1 MPDTITM
8 FLAGDVMTG
17 RGVDQILP
25 FPGDP
30 ELRERCVRDAREYV
44 ALAEKRNGSIPGP
57 VGFGWPWG
65 AALRVLGAAEPH
77 ARVINLETT
86 VTTCARFAPKGINY
100 RMHPSNLGV
109 LTGAQIDVCVLANN
123 HLLDFGA
130 DGLVETLDALA
141 RNGVRTVGAGRT
153 VAQAWCPVVVKA
165 GTSRLLIWAAGMSS
179 SGVSPH
185 GAARRGRPG
194 VAYLSEPTG
203 AEADRVLDRTRL
215 IRRDT
220 DVVVV
225 SLHWGSNWG
234 YDVPDAHVEFAHRL
248 VDGGVDVVFGHSS
261 HHPRPLEIYRGHPI
275 LYGCGDLINDYEGI
289 RGHERYRDDLRLLYL
304 VTLDA
309 RTHELLELRMV
320 PMRSRRMQLQRASTS
335 DTAWLRRVLDGI
347 SRDFGTRID
356 AGADGVLVARGRHA
370 NW

>member
-1 MPDTITM
+1 MSDTIRM

-25 FPGDP
+25 SPGDP
-30 ELRERCVRDAREYV
+30 ELREPCVRDAREYV
-44 ALAEKRNGSIPGP
+44 ALVEKRNGSIPGP
-57 VGFGWPWG
+57 VEFGWPWG
-65 AALRVLGAAEPH
+65 EALRVLDAAEPD
-77 ARVINLETT
+77 ARVVNLETT
-86 VTTCARFAPKGINY
+86 VTTCARFASKGINY
-100 RMHPSNLGV
+100 RMHPSNVGV
-109 LTGAQIDVCVLANN
+109 LTAARIDVCVLANN
-123 HLLDFGA
+123 HLLDFGP
-130 DGLVETLDALA
+130 DGLVETVDVLA
-141 RNGVRTVGAGRT
+141 RSGVRTVGAGRT
-153 VAQAWCPVVVKA
+153 VAQAWCPVVVEA
-165 GTSRLLIWAAGMSS
+165 GTGRRLLIWAAGMSS

-194 VAYLSEPTG
+194 VAYLSETTC

-215 IRRDT
+215 IRRNT

-261 HHPRPLEIYRGHPI
+261 HHPRPVEIYRGHPI

-289 RGHERYRDDLRLLYL
+289 GGHERFRDDLRLLYL

-309 RTHELLELRMV
+309 RTHELRELRMV
-320 PMRSRRMQLQRASTS
+320 PMKSRQMRLHKASTS
-335 DTAWLRRVLDGI
+335 DTEWLRRVLDGI
-347 SRDFGTRID
+347 SRGFGTRID
-356 AGADGVLVARGRHA
+356 AETDEFLVARAARE
-370 NW
+370 N

>member
-1 MPDTITM
+1 MSDTITM

-30 ELRERCVRDAREYV
+30 ELRERCVHDAREYV
-44 ALAEKRNGSIPGP
+44 ALAEKRNGSIRGP

-65 AALRVLGAAEPH
+65 EALPVLDTAEPD

-86 VTTCARFAPKGINY
+86 VTTCARFASKGINY

-109 LTGAQIDVCVLANN
+109 LTAARIDVCVLANN

-153 VAQAWCPVVVKA
+153 VAQAWCPVVVEA
-165 GTSRLLIWAAGMSS
+165 GAGRRLLIWAAGMTS
-179 SGVSPH
+179 SGVSPR

-194 VAYLSEPTG
+194 VAFLSEPTG

-215 IRRDT
+215 IRRNT

-261 HHPRPLEIYRGHPI
+261 HHPRPVEIYRGHPI

-289 RGHERYRDDLRLLYL
+289 GGHEGYRDDLRLLYL

-309 RTHELLELRMV
+309 RTHELCELRMV
-320 PMRSRRMQLQRASTS
+320 PMSSRQMRLQRASTR
-335 DTAWLRRVLDGI
+335 DTEWLRRVLDGI
-347 SRDFGTRID
+347 SRGFGTRID
-356 AGADGVLVARGRHA
+356 AGDDVLVARARHA

>member
-1 MPDTITM
+1 MSDTLTM

-30 ELRERCVRDAREYV
+30 ELKERCVRDAREYV
-44 ALAEKRNGSIPGP
+44 ALAEKRNGRIPGP

-65 AALRVLGAAEPH
+65 EALPILDAAAPD
-77 ARVINLETT
+77 ARVVNLETT
-86 VTTCARFAPKGINY
+86 VTTCARFASKGINY

-109 LTGAQIDVCVLANN
+109 LTAARIDVCVLANN

-130 DGLVETLDALA
+130 DGLVETLDVLA

-153 VAQAWCPVVVKA
+153 VAQAWCPVVVET
-165 GTSRLLIWAAGMSS
+165 GRGRRLLIWAAALPS
-179 SGVSPH
+179 SGVSSH

-194 VAYLSEPTG
+194 VAYLPEPTP
-203 AEADRVLDRTRL
+203 AEADHVLDRTRL
-215 IRRDT
+215 IRRNT
-220 DVVVV
+220 DVVAV

-261 HHPRPLEIYRGHPI
+261 HHPRPVEIYRGHPI

-289 RGHERYRDDLRLLYL
+289 GGHERFRDDLRLLYL

-320 PMRSRRMQLQRASTS
+320 PMRSRQMQLHRASRR
-335 DTAWLRRVLDGI
+335 DTEWLRRVLDGI

-356 AGADGVLVARGRHA
+356 VGDDVLVARANHA
-370 NW
+370 N